1 MSKLAITF
9 EIDGNIGLIK
19 GTNPPVNALS
29 YDVRKG
35 LVETLN
41 LFLNNKDI
49 ECIILCGEGRT
60 FFAGA
65 DISEFGKPMQ
75 GPNLNE
81 VIFEFEKSNK
91 PIVAALHGTP
101 LGGGLELAM
110 GCHYRVANSKTLLGL
125 PEVKLGLLPGA
136 GGTQRLPRLVGPE
149 IALEMITSGNPIP
162 ASKALKEGLVEEVY
176 EVNSLDEL
184 IEKAIVFSKSI
195 ITNNSHPKSKERNEK
210 ISNISDDIFDNAIK
224 KVTPRLRG
232 REGPLRC
239 IEAVRGAVNLDFED
253 GLKNERALFQVCHDS
268 DESAALIHSFFSER
282 MANKIPSL
290 DKNTPLRD
298 ISKAV
303 VLGCGTMGGGIAM
316 SFVNAGIPVSIIET
330 NEELLNKGMDIIKN
344 NYAATVSKG
353 RLSQDNMNK
362 RMNLLTPTLDWDVM
376 KDADI
381 IIEAVFEEMNIKK
394 EVFNKIDNLA
404 KDGAILASN
413 TSTLDIDEIASATKR
428 PSEVVGT
435 HFFSPANVMRLLEIV
450 RGTET
455 SLDILATLMN
465 LAKKIKKVGI
475 IAGNCD
481 GFVGNRMFHQ
491 YVMQAH
497 LLVEEGATP
506 EQVDSAAEE
515 WGWAMGPFAV
525 NDLAGNDVGW
535 RIRKRHKEENYYEG
549 KKYAS
554 TVADRL
560 CELGRFGQK
569 VGKGFYK
576 YDPATRKRES
586 DPEVLKIIEEVRRE
600 KGINPR
606 EISTEEILSRLHGAL
621 INEGTRILEE
631 GHALRASDIDVCYI
645 NGYGF
650 PSHRGG
656 PMWQAD
662 KIGLDKIT
670 QEIDSHRNADDLSWP
685 KSNLLNELKQSN
697 KSIGSYVPDTTNP
710 KKRN

>member
-1 MSKLAITF
+1 
-9 EIDGNIGLIK
+9 
-19 GTNPPVNALS
+19 
-29 YDVRKG
+29 
-35 LVETLN
+35 
-41 LFLNNKDI
+41 
-49 ECIILCGEGRT
+49 
-60 FFAGA
+60 
-65 DISEFGKPMQ
+65 
-75 GPNLNE
+75 
-81 VIFEFEKSNK
+81 
-91 PIVAALHGTP
+91 
-101 LGGGLELAM
+101 
-110 GCHYRVANSKTLLGL
+110 
-125 PEVKLGLLPGA
+125 
-136 GGTQRLPRLVGPE
+136 
-149 IALEMITSGNPIP
+149 
-162 ASKALKEGLVEEVY
+162 
-176 EVNSLDEL
+176 
-184 IEKAIVFSKSI
+184 
-195 ITNNSHPKSKERNEK
+195 
-210 ISNISDDIFDNAIK
+210 
-224 KVTPRLRG
+224 
-232 REGPLRC
+232 
-239 IEAVRGAVNLDFED
+239 
-253 GLKNERALFQVCHDS
+253 
-268 DESAALIHSFFSER
+268 
-282 MANKIPSL
+282 
-290 DKNTPLRD
+290 
-298 ISKAV
+298 
-303 VLGCGTMGGGIAM
+303 
-316 SFVNAGIPVSIIET
+316 
-330 NEELLNKGMDIIKN
+330 
-344 NYAATVSKG
+344 
-353 RLSQDNMNK
+353 
-362 RMNLLTPTLDWDVM
+362 
-376 KDADI
+376 
-381 IIEAVFEEMNIKK
+381 
-394 EVFNKIDNLA
+394 
-404 KDGAILASN
+404 
-413 TSTLDIDEIASATKR
+413 
-428 PSEVVGT
+428 
-435 HFFSPANVMRLLEIV
+435 
-450 RGTET
+450 
-455 SLDILATLMN
+455 MN

-475 IAGNCD
+475 IVGNCD

-586 DPEVLKIIEEVRRE
+586 DPEVLNIIEEVRRE

-606 EISTEEILSRLHGAL
+606 EISKQEILSRLHGAL

>member
-1 MSKLAITF
+1 MSPVTYELK
-9 EIDGNIGLIK
+9 ENIGII
-19 GTNPPVNALS
+19 TVNNPPVNALS
-29 YDVRKG
+29 QAVRQG
-35 LVETLN
+35 LA
-41 LFLNNKDI
+41 
-49 ECIILCGEGRT
+49 ECLEQGINDDGAEALIVTGGGRT
-60 FFAGA
+60 FMAGA
-65 DISEFGKPMQ
+65 DISEFGKPAKS
-75 GPNLNE
+75 PDLNS
-81 VIFEFEKSNK
+81 VINAYEDSSK
-91 PIVAALHGTP
+91 PTIAALHGTP
-101 LGGGLELAM
+101 LGGGLEVSM
-110 GCHYRVANSKTLLGL
+110 GCQYRVADSKTMLGL

-149 IALEMITSGNPIP
+149 LALEMITSGNPIP
-162 ASKALKEGLVEEVY
+162 AKKALEEGLVEEVH
-176 EVNSLDEL
+176 ETNSLEEL
-184 IEKAIVFSKSI
+184 IEKTMVFAQTIISKN
-195 ITNNSHPKSKERNEK
+195 THPKTRERSEK
-210 ISNISDDIFDNAIK
+210 VSNVSSDIFDNAIK
-224 KVTPRLRG
+224 KITPKLRG

-239 IEAVRGAVNLDFED
+239 IEAVRGAVDLNFDA
-253 GLKNERALFQVCHDS
+253 GLKNERELFQICHDS
-268 DESAALIHSFFSER
+268 DESEALIHSFFSER
-282 MANKIPSL
+282 MANKIPGL
-290 DKNTPLRD
+290 DKDTPLRP
-298 ISKAV
+298 INKAV
-303 VLGCGTMGGGIAM
+303 VIGCGTMGGGIAM
-316 SFVNAGIPVSIIET
+316 SFVNAGIPVSVIET
-330 NEELLNKGMDIIKN
+330 SQEFLDKGMNIIKK

-353 RLSQDNMNK
+353 RLSQTNMDK
-362 RMNLLTPTLDWDVM
+362 RMGLLNATLDWDVI

-394 EVFNKIDNLA
+394 EIFSKIDSLA
-404 KDGAILASN
+404 KKGAILASN
-413 TSTLDIDEIASATKR
+413 TSTLDIDEIANATNR
-428 PSEVVGT
+428 PTEVVGT

-450 RGTET
+450 RGSQT
-455 SLDILATLMN
+455 SLDILATLMK

-506 EQVDSAAEE
+506 EQVDAAAEK

-535 RIRKRHKEENYYEG
+535 LIRKRHKEENYYEG

-576 YDPATRKRES
+576 YDPQTRRRES
-586 DPEVLKIIEEVRRE
+586 DPEVLKIIEDVRRE

-606 EISTEEILSRLHGAL
+606 EISEDEILSRLHGAL

-631 GHALRASDIDVCYI
+631 GHAFRASDIDVCYI

-662 KIGLDKIT
+662 KIGIDKINK
-670 QEIDSHRNADDLSWP
+670 EIESHRNADNLSWP
-685 KSNLLNELKQSN
+685 ESNLLNKLESSN
-697 KSIGSYVPDTTNP
+697 EKLGAFVPDTSNP
-710 KKRN
+710 KKRTS